1 MRRGGGT
8 PPLCGTI
15 FPLASPG
22 RWAFVSLGFQPVAIS
37 ERPKMTITEALDTL
51 GVREDT
57 LTAAEKDQLDRDGFL
72 PLPGILTMEQVDALR
87 RRTRELS
94 LQEGAEAGKEVHQE
108 AGADRLSDLV
118 NKDPVFA
125 ICFTHPRVLA
135 AVAHV
140 LGGDLKLSS
149 LNSRAALPGEG
160 LQALHLDGGQP
171 PAPGVYEVCNSI
183 WLLDDFTPANGPTRL
198 VPGTHRAG
206 TGPGDV
212 MPDPSAPHPDE
223 VLLLAPAG
231 TVAVFNSHVWHG
243 GTCNGS
249 DSPRRALHS
258 FFTRRGL
265 PQQLDQRKFLRP
277 ETAARLGEAARIIL
291 DVQLDM

>member
-1 MRRGGGT
+1 
-8 PPLCGTI
+8 
-15 FPLASPG
+15 
-22 RWAFVSLGFQPVAIS
+22 
-37 ERPKMTITEALDTL
+37 MTIQEALYAL

-57 LTAAEKDQLDRDGFL
+57 LTAAEKDQLDHDGFL
-72 PLPGILTMEQVDALR
+72 PLPGILRTEQVDALR
-87 RRTRELS
+87 RRTRALS
-94 LQEGAEAGKEVHQE
+94 LQEGEDAGKEVHQE

-118 NKDPVFA
+118 NKDSLFEV
-125 ICFTHPRVLA
+125 CFTHPRVLA

-160 LQALHLDGGQP
+160 LQALHLDGGLP
-171 PAPGVYEVCNSI
+171 SVPGVYDVCNSI
-183 WLLDDFTPANGPTRL
+183 WLLDDFTPDNGPTRL

-206 TGPGDV
+206 RAPGDV
-212 MPDPSAPHPDE
+212 MADPAAPHPDE

-243 GTCNGS
+243 GTRNAG
-249 DSPRRALHS
+249 DHPRRALHS

-265 PQQLDQRKFLRP
+265 PQQLDQRRCLRP
-277 ETAARLGEAARIIL
+277 ETAARLGEAARVIL
-291 DVQLDM
+291 DV

>member
-1 MRRGGGT
+1 MT
-8 PPLCGTI
+8 
-15 FPLASPG
+15 
-22 RWAFVSLGFQPVAIS
+22 IS
-37 ERPKMTITEALDTL
+37 EALYVL

-57 LTAAEKDQLDRDGFL
+57 LTDGEKEQLDRDGFL
-72 PLPGILTMEQVDALR
+72 PLPGILSMEQVDALR
-87 RRTRELS
+87 QRTRELS
-94 LQEGAEAGKEVHQE
+94 LQEGADAGKEVHQE

-125 ICFTHPRVLA
+125 ICFTRPRVLA

-171 PAPGVYEVCNSI
+171 SAPGIYDVCNSI
-183 WLLDDFTPANGPTRL
+183 WLLDDFTPENGPTRL

-206 TGPGDV
+206 RGPGDV
-212 MPDPSAPHPDE
+212 MADPAAPHPDE

-243 GTCNGS
+243 GTRNGS
-249 DSPRRALHS
+249 GRPRRALHS
-258 FFTRRGL
+258 FFTRRNQ

-277 ETAARLGEAARIIL
+277 ETSARLSEAARVVL
-291 DVQLDM
+291 DV

>member
-1 MRRGGGT
+1 M
-8 PPLCGTI
+8 
-15 FPLASPG
+15 
-22 RWAFVSLGFQPVAIS
+22 
-37 ERPKMTITEALDTL
+37 MTIEEALYAL

-57 LTAAEKDQLDRDGFL
+57 LTAVERERLDRDGFL
-72 PLPGILTMEQVDALR
+72 PLPGILNGEQVDALR
-87 RRTRELS
+87 RRTRELF

-108 AGADRLSDLV
+108 AGTDRLSDLV
-118 NKDPVFA
+118 NKDPLFA

-160 LQALHLDGGQP
+160 LQALHLDGGLP
-171 PAPGVYEVCNSI
+171 SAPGVYDVCNSI
-183 WLLDDFTPANGPTRL
+183 WLLDDFTPDNGPTRL

-206 TGPGDV
+206 KSPGDV
-212 MPDPSAPHPDE
+212 MADPAAPHPDE
-223 VLLLAPAG
+223 VTLLAPAG

-243 GTCNGS
+243 GTRNNG
-249 DSPRRALHS
+249 DKPRRALHS

-265 PQQLDQRKFLRP
+265 PQQLDQRRFLRP
-277 ETAARLGEAARIIL
+277 ETAARLSEAARVIL
-291 DVQLDM
+291 DV